1 MNRFLKDM
9 FYVVSGISIGATV
22 TWAIAKQRYEKRIQ
36 EEVES
41 VKEAYNRKA
50 KELADKNTT
59 TKESITLAHPDKTDY
74 SEYDTESKEYPEEIV
89 VLDEDASI
97 DNFMSTSLGNYAMKD
112 VEPKKDSVEQNDAE
126 LAPEIIDIS
135 DFGEKDDYTQTT
147 LYFYINNKILTDD
160 QGSKIDDPET
170 LIGEEALNKLKTDEY
185 INELYLDDSLNHKY
199 YEILID
205 ESDYYSD
212 QEL

>member
-9 FYVVSGISIGATV
+9 FYVISGISIGATV
-22 TWAIAKQRYEKRIQ
+22 TWAIAKEKYEKRIQ

-50 KELADKNTT
+50 KELADKNTA

-74 SEYDTESKEYPEEIV
+74 SEYNTESKEYPEEIV
-89 VLDEDASI
+89 VLDEDAPI
-97 DNFMSTSLGNYAMKD
+97 DNFMSTSLGNYAMRD
-112 VEPKKDSVEQNDAE
+112 IEPKKESVKQSDTE

-160 QGSKIDDPET
+160 QGCKIDDPAT
-170 LIGEEALNKLKTDEY
+170 LIGEPALTKLETNEY
-185 INELYLDDSLNHKY
+185 INELYLDDSANHIY